1 MHFTRPSLKLGGVEV
16 HAILLNSHMPI
27 SPNSFVLRFGCMV
40 KRVEGITE
48 EQAPSDCQGLR
59 GRQPQLVPLEPGDL
73 GADYASSPFS
83 VRRVSTITTI
93 MEASSVDDNRHRH
106 RSRQGCLH
114 MKDEFRSSTVPA
126 APAINASP
134 AKRIEALT
142 GDPNFMTSL
151 ARGLTVIHAF
161 QERKRHLTIAQV
173 SHRTEIPRA
182 AVRRCLYTL
191 IKLGYATTDGRTYSL
206 LPKVLT
212 LGHAY
217 LSSTPLAVTAQPILD
232 QLSNQLNEACSMA
245 TLEGD
250 EVLYV
255 ARSATPQRL
264 ISVDLSVGSRLPAY
278 CTSMGRILLAA
289 LDDAALD
296 DYLEHANLQIKTSR
310 TLHTPKAI
318 HASIAEIRQ
327 QGWVIVDQEL
337 EIGLRSLAVP
347 LKDSAGQVLAAL
359 NVGTHVSRVTR
370 QELETRFLPVLLEA
384 SRELSTRLFH

>member
-1 MHFTRPSLKLGGVEV
+1 MTDETRPR
-16 HAILLNSHMPI
+16 P
-27 SPNSFVLRFGCMV
+27 
-40 KRVEGITE
+40 
-48 EQAPSDCQGLR
+48 
-59 GRQPQLVPLEPGDL
+59 
-73 GADYASSPFS
+73 AS
-83 VRRVSTITTI
+83 
-93 MEASSVDDNRHRH
+93 M
-106 RSRQGCLH
+106 
-114 MKDEFRSSTVPA
+114 
-126 APAINASP
+126 APAIIASP
-134 AKRIEALT
+134 AKRIEAFT

-151 ARGLTVIHAF
+151 ARGLAVVHAF
-161 QERKRHLTIAQV
+161 QERKRHLTIAQI

-182 AVRRCLYTL
+182 AVRRCLHTL

-232 QLSNQLNEACSMA
+232 RLSNQLHEACSMA

-289 LDDAALD
+289 LDDAALN
-296 DYLEHANLQIKTSR
+296 DYLEHADLQIKTSR
-310 TLHTPKAI
+310 TLHTPDAI
-318 HASIAEIRQ
+318 RASIAEVRQ
-327 QGWVIVDQEL
+327 QGWVMIDQEL
-337 EIGLRSLAVP
+337 EVGLRSLAVP

-359 NVGTHVSRVTR
+359 NLSTHANRVTK
-370 QELETRFLPVLLEA
+370 QELETRFLPVLLDA
-384 SRELSTRLFH
+384 SKELSTRLFH

>member
-1 MHFTRPSLKLGGVEV
+1 MNDETRAS
-16 HAILLNSHMPI
+16 ISSMP
-27 SPNSFVLRFGCMV
+27 
-40 KRVEGITE
+40 
-48 EQAPSDCQGLR
+48 
-59 GRQPQLVPLEPGDL
+59 
-73 GADYASSPFS
+73 
-83 VRRVSTITTI
+83 
-93 MEASSVDDNRHRH
+93 
-106 RSRQGCLH
+106 
-114 MKDEFRSSTVPA
+114 
-126 APAINASP
+126 PAIIASP

-151 ARGLTVIHAF
+151 ARGLAVIHAF
-161 QERKRHLTIAQV
+161 QERKRHLTIAQI

-182 AVRRCLYTL
+182 AVRRCLHTL

-232 QLSNQLNEACSMA
+232 RLSNELHEACSMA

-289 LDDAALD
+289 LDDAALA

-310 TLHTPKAI
+310 TLHTPEALR
-318 HASIAEIRQ
+318 ASIEEIRQ
-327 QGWVIVDQEL
+327 KGWVIIDQEL
-337 EIGLRSLAVP
+337 EVGLRSLAVP

-359 NVGTHVSRVTR
+359 NVGTHASRVSR
-370 QELETRFLPVLLEA
+370 QELQTRFLPVLLEA
-384 SRELSTRLFH
+384 SKELSTRLFH

>member
-1 MHFTRPSLKLGGVEV
+1 MTDESRPS
-16 HAILLNSHMPI
+16 I
-27 SPNSFVLRFGCMV
+27 SPM
-40 KRVEGITE
+40 
-48 EQAPSDCQGLR
+48 
-59 GRQPQLVPLEPGDL
+59 
-73 GADYASSPFS
+73 
-83 VRRVSTITTI
+83 
-93 MEASSVDDNRHRH
+93 
-106 RSRQGCLH
+106 
-114 MKDEFRSSTVPA
+114 VPA
-126 APAINASP
+126 IIASP

-151 ARGLTVIHAF
+151 ARGLAVIHAF
-161 QERKRHLTIAQV
+161 QERKRHLTIAQI

-182 AVRRCLYTL
+182 AVRRCLHTL

-232 QLSNQLNEACSMA
+232 RLSDELHEACSMA

-289 LDDAALD
+289 LDDAALT

-310 TLHTPKAI
+310 TLHTPEAI
-318 HASIAEIRQ
+318 RASVDEIRQ
-327 QGWVIVDQEL
+327 KGWVIIDQEL
-337 EIGLRSLAVP
+337 EVGLRSLAVP
-347 LKDSAGQVLAAL
+347 LKDSAWQVLAAL
-359 NVGTHVSRVTR
+359 NVGTHASRVSK
-370 QELETRFLPVLLEA
+370 QELEARFLPVLLEA
-384 SRELSTRLFH
+384 SKELSTRLFH